1 MSFEEAFGT
10 GPVSDTIEIW
20 DVCGVRAAGRIR
32 WSKGRNEGLE
42 LVWGIKNDEL
52 FRPLEDGFDSSG
64 VVGVDFRLCCQ
75 RRVVSR
81 LA

>member
-1 MSFEEAFGT
+1 MSFEGAFGT

-20 DVCGVRAAGRIR
+20 DVCGVRVVCRIR

-42 LVWGIKNDEL
+42 LVWGIRKDE
-52 FRPLEDGFDSSG
+52 FIRPLEGGFDSSG

-75 RRVVSR
+75 PRVVSR
-81 LA
+81 LT